1 MPSSAFG
8 AAAAACVAA
17 AGIFLAAG
25 RIWLAAG
32 GIWLAAAPP
41 RPAAA
46 QSRPNIVFIMADDLG
61 VNDLGSYGRTE
72 HRTPHLDRLAAEGLR
87 FTTAYV
93 AAPICSP
100 SRAAIMTGRA
110 PARLHLT
117 TFIPGRGDLAS
128 QRLLHPPM
136 RQQLP
141 LEETTVAELLRAS
154 GYATATIC
162 KWHLG
167 GAGFTPREQGFDL
180 YHAGQATTRPSDT
193 EGGKGEYDL
202 TAQAEQ
208 FIDANTE
215 RPFFLYLAHNN
226 PHIPF
231 GSARPALIE
240 ANKEAFEPAYAAT
253 IQTLDDSV
261 GRLLAHLDAR
271 GLRERTIVIFTSDN
285 GGLHVPEGPHPRI
298 THNTPYRAG
307 KGYLYEGGLR
317 IPLIVRGPGLA
328 SRRVID
334 TPVTNA
340 DWLPTLLD
348 LAGAPAA
355 RNLDGI
361 SQAPL
366 LRTGKPASPD
376 RTFFWHI
383 PHYTNQGS
391 KPSGAVREGRWKL
404 VESYDDGRAELFDI
418 EADAGEARDLSGA
431 QPARAAALRD
441 RLREWRTSIAA
452 QENTP
457 NPAVDAALYK
467 SIYVDFDATRFDPLH
482 ADEAAWKA
490 VAAWRERMN
499 AAVKAAQAAR

>member
-1 MPSSAFG
+1 
-8 AAAAACVAA
+8 
-17 AGIFLAAG
+17 
-25 RIWLAAG
+25 
-32 GIWLAAAPP
+32 
-41 RPAAA
+41 
-46 QSRPNIVFIMADDLG
+46 
-61 VNDLGSYGRTE
+61 
-72 HRTPHLDRLAAEGLR
+72 
-87 FTTAYV
+87 
-93 AAPICSP
+93 
-100 SRAAIMTGRA
+100 
-110 PARLHLT
+110 
-117 TFIPGRGDLAS
+117 
-128 QRLLHPPM
+128 M
-136 RQQLP
+136 RMQLP
-141 LEETTVAELLRAS
+141 LEEKTLAEYLKEA
-154 GYATATIC
+154 GYATAC
-162 KWHLG
+162 VGKWHLG
-167 GAGFTPREQGFDL
+167 GAGFDPKEQGFD
-180 YHAGQATTRPSDT
+180 YVHAGKANTMPSAT

-202 TAQAEQ
+202 TSHAIKFIEQ
-208 FIDANTE
+208 YKDQ
-215 RPFFLYLAHNN
+215 PFFLYLPHNT
-226 PHIPF
+226 PHIPL
-231 GSARPALIE
+231 GAKPELIE
-240 ANKEAFEPAYAAT
+240 KHKDSFHPVNAAMMETMDDCVGLVLDKLKELK
-253 IQTLDDSV
+253 LD
-261 GRLLAHLDAR
+261 
-271 GLRERTIVIFTSDN
+271 EQTIVIFTSDN
-285 GGLHVPEGPHPRI
+285 GGLSVLEFASGPS
-298 THNTPYRAG
+298 THNTPYRGG

-366 LRTGKPASPD
+366 LRTGRPASPD

-404 VESYDDGRAELFDI
+404 VESYDDGRVELFDI
-418 EADAGEARDLSGA
+418 EADAGEARDLAGA